1 MLLKLCET
9 ILDNNTNKDYIYVYM
24 FFIFDDL

>member
-9 ILDNNTNKDYIYVYM
+9 ILDNNTNKDYICVYM